1 MMLEKI
7 KKPRDLK
14 SLSED
19 DLIVLCQEI
28 RQRIISVTSQ
38 NGGHVGPNL
47 GVVELTIALHLA
59 FESPEDSF
67 LWDVSHQ
74 GYVHKLLTGRNDER
88 FDKLRNCSGYS
99 GFLSREE
106 SMHDCFGGGH
116 AGTALSAALGM
127 CAARDLKGENNHVVA
142 IAGDA
147 AFTCGITLEALNNIA
162 ANTNR
167 FILVINDNK
176 WSIAKNVGAFSKY
189 FNELITNPIYTKIH
203 RDAEKFLN
211 QFPGG
216 NSLIKF
222 ISKAKR
228 DTKELLAPSSIFE
241 KLGLRYLGPIDG
253 HDLTSLV
260 KFFEFAKQS
269 EEPIVLHLLTEKGKG
284 FPAAIKEP
292 EKWHG
297 AGPFSLQ
304 NSNQSSSKPKIQV
317 KYQDAFGTSLVK
329 IADKDP
335 RVVGITA
342 AMPSGTGLDHLSKSH
357 PERFFDVG
365 IAEEHAVLMAA
376 GMAAKGLLPVC
387 AIYST
392 FLQRAYDQIIH
403 DVCLQNLPVTFCLD
417 RAGLSPNDGPTHHG
431 VFDLSYLRC
440 VPNSTILQPSDTGE
454 LGPMLEFAI
463 QQNTPTFIRYP
474 RGSSENVHPWNKDR
488 TIELGKAEVKL
499 SGEQISIWA
508 LGEFV
513 SLAESVAERI
523 EMNFGLKIS
532 VVNARFVKPLDYELL
547 FSHSKSHQKI
557 ITIEDNV
564 VSGGFGSAI
573 IEALNDAGIEMS
585 VLRLGW
591 PDEFIP
597 HGSGIAPLREEY
609 HLDINSIYKEVL
621 VQLKLTESSKS
632 PASLNMV

>member
-1 MMLEKI
+1 MSG
-7 KKPRDLK
+7 DT
-14 SLSED
+14 
-19 DLIVLCQEI
+19 
-28 RQRIISVTSQ
+28 QRIISVTSQ

-59 FESPEDSF
+59 FESPKDSF

-88 FDKLRNCSGYS
+88 FDNLRNCSGYS
-99 GFLSREE
+99 GFISREE
-106 SMHDCFGGGH
+106 SVHDCFGAGH

-162 ANTNR
+162 ATTKR

-253 HDLTSLV
+253 HDLPSLV

-297 AGPFSLQ
+297 AGPFSLK
-304 NSNQSSSKPKIQV
+304 NSNQSPSKSKNQV
-317 KYQDAFGTSLVK
+317 KYQDEFGTSLVK
-329 IADKDP
+329 IANKDP

-376 GMAAKGLLPVC
+376 GMATNGLLPVC

-440 VPNSTILQPSDTGE
+440 IPNSTILQPSDTGE
-454 LGPMLEFAI
+454 LAPMLEFAI
-463 QQNTPTFIRYP
+463 QQKTPTFIRYP
-474 RGSSENVHPWNKDR
+474 RGSSENIHPRTKGR
-488 TIELGKAEVKL
+488 TIELGEAEVRL

-513 SLAESVAERI
+513 SLAESVAKRI
-523 EMNFGLKIS
+523 EMNFGLKLS
-532 VVNARFVKPLDYELL
+532 VVNARFVKPLDSELL
-547 FSHSKSHQKI
+547 FSHAKSHQKI

-564 VSGGFGSAI
+564 VGGGFGSAI
-573 IEALNDAGIEMS
+573 IEALNDAGVAIP

-597 HGSGIAPLREEY
+597 HGSSITPLRKEYQLDANSVYKEILTQLNLTELNKSFAPLN
-609 HLDINSIYKEVL
+609 IV
-621 VQLKLTESSKS
+621 
-632 PASLNMV
+632 

>member
-1 MMLEKI
+1 MLDHI
-7 KKPRDLK
+7 KSPGDLK
-14 SLSED
+14 KLSHEE
-19 DLIVLCQEI
+19 LTLLCQKI
-28 RQRIISVTSQ
+28 RDRIISVTSHT
-38 NGGHVGPNL
+38 GGHVGPNL
-47 GVVELTIALHLA
+47 GVVELTVALHLA
-59 FESPEDSF
+59 FNSPDDSF

-88 FDKLRNCSGYS
+88 FEKLRQSSGYS
-99 GFLSREE
+99 GFLSRDE
-106 SMHDCFGGGH
+106 SIHDSFGAGH

-127 CAARDLKGENNHVVA
+127 CAARDLKGETNHVVA

-162 ANTNR
+162 STTKR
-167 FILVINDNK
+167 FILIINDNK

-203 RDAEKFLN
+203 RDAEKFLS

-216 NSLIKF
+216 SSLIKF

-228 DTKELLAPSSIFE
+228 DTKELIAPSSIFE

-253 HDLTSLV
+253 HDLPALV
-260 KFFEFAKQS
+260 NFFEFAKQS
-269 EEPIVLHLLTEKGKG
+269 DEPIVLHILTEKGKG
-284 FPAAIKEP
+284 FPAAVREP

-297 AGPFSLQ
+297 AGPFNLKQ
-304 NSNQSSSKPKIQV
+304 CDKTKETKVENL
-317 KYQDAFGTSLVK
+317 KYQDAFGLSLVK
-329 IADKDP
+329 IADQNP
-335 RVVGITA
+335 HVVGITA

-357 PERFFDVG
+357 PDRFFDVG

-431 VFDLSYLRC
+431 LFDLSYLRC
-440 VPNSTILQPSDTGE
+440 IPNAVIMQPSDTEE

-463 QQNTPTFIRYP
+463 HHRMPTFIRYP
-474 RGSSENVHPWNKDR
+474 RGSSQQTKPWDQSRN
-488 TIELGKAEVKL
+488 IQLGKAEVRTE
-499 SGEQISIWA
+499 GEQISIWA

-513 SLAESVAERI
+513 SVAENISKQI
-523 EMNFGLKIS
+523 EQEYGFKIS
-532 VVNARFVKPLDYELL
+532 TVNARFIKPLDKSLL
-547 FSHSKSHQKI
+547 ITHAQLHNTI

-564 VSGGFGSAI
+564 VSGGFGSAVMETL
-573 IEALNDAGIEMS
+573 IEEGFQNKI
-585 VLRLGW
+585 VRLGW
-591 PDEFIP
+591 PDAFVP
-597 HGSGIAPLREEY
+597 HGSDIKTLREKLNLCDKAIYEKIRS
-609 HLDINSIYKEVL
+609 HLSRSEIFV
-621 VQLKLTESSKS
+621 
-632 PASLNMV
+632 